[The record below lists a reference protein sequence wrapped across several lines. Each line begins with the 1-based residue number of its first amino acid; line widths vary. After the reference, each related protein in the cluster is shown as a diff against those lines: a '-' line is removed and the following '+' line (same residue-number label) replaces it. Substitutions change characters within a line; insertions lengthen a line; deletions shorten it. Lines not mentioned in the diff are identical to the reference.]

1 MTSTPSKLIMGLR
14 NISNIR
20 NGMCVLKSFR
30 IFLFKTVTL
39 QISVL
44 SCVKSCRILIIAT
57 TTTETTLALIFQFD
71 FIQLICIALPTF
83 IRAMADVTQVSY
95 VDPGL
100 LVSRNIVNVIVYG
113 IIHVLLFIY
122 FYCLM
127 CTCISEC
134 VNKICKKYI
143 RFVCCK

>member
-1 MTSTPSKLIMGLR
+1 MTSIPSKLIFGLR

-20 NGMCVLKSFR
+20 KGMGVLKSFR
-30 IFLFKTVTL
+30 IFLFRTVTL
-39 QISVL
+39 QISE
-44 SCVKSCRILIIAT
+44 SSWVKSSRMLIIAT
-57 TTTETTLALIFQFD
+57 TITETTLALIFQFD

-83 IRAMADVTQVSY
+83 IRAMADVTQESY

-100 LVSRNIVNVIVYG
+100 LVSRNIVNVIIYG

-127 CTCISEC
+127 CTCISDC
-134 VNKICKKYI
+134 VNKICKKHI

>member
-1 MTSTPSKLIMGLR
+1 
-14 NISNIR
+14 
-20 NGMCVLKSFR
+20 MCVLKSFR
-30 IFLFKTVTL
+30 KFLFRTVTL

-57 TTTETTLALIFQFD
+57 TTPETTLALIFQFD
-71 FIQLICIALPTF
+71 FIHLICIALPTF
-83 IRAMADVTQVSY
+83 IRATCMADVTQVSY

-100 LVSRNIVNVIVYG
+100 LVSRNIVNVIIYG

-127 CTCISEC
+127 CTCISDC

-143 RFVCCK
+143 RFLL

>member
-1 MTSTPSKLIMGLR
+1 
-14 NISNIR
+14 
-20 NGMCVLKSFR
+20 MCVLKSFR
-30 IFLFKTVTL
+30 IFLFRTVTL

-100 LVSRNIVNVIVYG
+100 LVSRNIVNVIIYG

-127 CTCISEC
+127 CT
-134 VNKICKKYI
+134 V
-143 RFVCCK
+143 FLTV